1 MRRALLAIALPLLA
15 AGCATG
21 PTPLDSPAIKAA
33 DEEATAAR
41 QACAQRYQSGEMTMA
56 QSVECSN
63 PKVIAAFEG
72 ADYPYM
78 DLLRLGM
85 DARLAG
91 AQKVDRGEISADE
104 YQRQLGELR
113 KRIGAEMRRR
123 NGDATEANPAPAYP
137 QVAEASEKSKLLDG
151 LSAFQ
156 GLTP

>member
-1 MRRALLAIALPLLA
+1 MRRALLVIALPLLS

-33 DEEATAAR
+33 DKEATAAR

-91 AQKVDRGEISADE
+91 AQKVDRGELSPEE

-123 NGDATEANPAPAYP
+123 NGAVDADSPAPTYP
-137 QVAEASEKSKLLDG
+137 QIAEASEKSKLLDG
-151 LSAFQ
+151 LSALQ
-156 GLTP
+156 GPAP